1 MLLLLPL
8 AVLLSSLVNILAQPV
23 SSETDPTSHCST
35 EDRKLTNLWRVNTSP
50 PSYLFGTIHVPYSLV
65 WDGISNNSKTAFFLA
80 DKVYFELD
88 LTQSTEETSEDA
100 EDCQEL
106 PANITISQVVSPELN
121 QRLGDHLDWVREEI
135 SSWLTEEQKEVGLNS
150 TFIFSALTAG
160 WEKKRPLWLR

>member
-1 MLLLLPL
+1 MMLLL
-8 AVLLSSLVNILAQPV
+8 AVFLSLLVNILAQPV
-23 SSETDPTSHCST
+23 NSSEEVASLSHCPA
-35 EDRKLTNLWRVNTSP
+35 EQRNLTNLWRVNTSP

-65 WDGISNNSKTAFFLA
+65 WEGIANNSKTAFFLA

-121 QRLGDHLDWVREEI
+121 QRLGDH
-135 SSWLTEEQKEVGLNS
+135 
-150 TFIFSALTAG
+150 
-160 WEKKRPLWLR
+160 